1 MLSRVAD
8 SLYWMSRYLERAE
21 HTARLLGVN
30 LTQMLDQTPQ
40 STEQRWKRLL
50 MSLRTN
56 SLKIDP
62 IDAYAITNEL
72 TFDASNS
79 ASIAACIASA
89 RVNAR
94 QVREQISTEMWE
106 QLNRLYLQV
115 KRTSMDEIWY
125 SEPYEFFQSVK
136 DRMHQFQGV
145 TDATLSHGEGWQFV
159 QLGRFIERACLTAD
173 VLDVHFIAYLEAQ
186 ASSTTLIDYTDWVA
200 LLKSC
205 TSFESYCKV
214 YTANIQPS
222 SIAEFMLL
230 NAESPRSVRF
240 AADMIQVALQAIA
253 RDTGTRHA
261 GRAERLAGRLR
272 SSLSYGQVDE
282 IMADSM
288 HAYLETIQSQCAQIH
303 TAIRETYVAY
313 PVDAALAS

>member
-40 STEQRWKRLL
+40 STEQRWNRLL
-50 MSLRTN
+50 MSLRTRSFTIGPN
-56 SLKIDP
+56 
-62 IDAYAITNEL
+62 DAYTITNEL

-115 KRTSMDEIWY
+115 SRASMDEIWY

-136 DRMHQFQGV
+136 DGAHLFQGV
-145 TDATLSHGEGWQFV
+145 TDATLSHGEGWQFI

-173 VLDVHFIAYLEAQ
+173 VLDVHFKAYLEAQ
-186 ASSTTLIDYTDWVA
+186 PSSATLIDYMDWVA
-200 LLKSC
+200 VLKSC
-205 TSFESYCKV
+205 TSFEAYCKV

-222 SIAEFMLL
+222 TIAEFLLL
-230 NAESPRSVRF
+230 NAETPRSVRF
-240 AADMIQVALQAIA
+240 AADMVQAALQSIA
-253 RDTGTRHA
+253 RETGTRHA

-272 SSLSYGQVDE
+272 SSLSYSQVDE
-282 IMADSM
+282 IMANNM
-288 HAYLETIQSQCAQIH
+288 HTYLETIQSQCAQIH

-313 PVDAALAS
+313 PIDAALAS

>member
-50 MSLRTN
+50 MSLRTQ
-56 SLKIDP
+56 SLTAELN
-62 IDAYAITNEL
+62 DAYTITNEL
-72 TFDASNS
+72 TFDSSNS

-115 KRTSMDEIWY
+115 KRSSMDEIWY

-136 DRMHQFQGV
+136 DGAHLFQGV
-145 TDATLSHGEGWQFV
+145 TDATLSHGEGWQFI

-173 VLDVHFIAYLEAQ
+173 VLDVHFKAYLEAQ
-186 ASSTTLIDYTDWVA
+186 QRSATLLDYMDWVA

-205 TSFESYCKV
+205 TSFEAYCKV

-222 SIAEFMLL
+222 SIAEFLLL

-240 AADMIQVALQAIA
+240 AADVIQAALHAIA
-253 RDTGTRHA
+253 RETGTRHA

-272 SSLSYGQVDE
+272 SSLSYSQVDE
-282 IMADSM
+282 IMANNM
-288 HAYLETIQSQCAQIH
+288 HTYLETIQSQCAQIH
-303 TAIRETYVAY
+303 TAIRETYIAY
-313 PVDAALAS
+313 TIDAALAS